1 LQDQDE
7 DVDEDEADFGGG
19 PFLADEIDEDSA
31 VEVALN
37 LFAGGRGG
45 GEGVVEDG
53 EEGGGENGEEDRTEV
68 GDWWGEGFWGECP
81 ELSEGREY
89 ESDHRAVQK
98 VEVRNVRVDYDV
110 DTPEHVGEKLV
121 TLEVDEL
128 AGRFDSRFRRG
139 RRREGGGGGVLIVY
153 ESYGGG

>member
-1 LQDQDE
+1 MQAERKSVL
-7 DVDEDEADFGGG
+7 
-19 PFLADEIDEDSA
+19 
-31 VEVALN
+31 
-37 LFAGGRGG
+37 
-45 GEGVVEDG
+45 
-53 EEGGGENGEEDRTEV
+53 
-68 GDWWGEGFWGECP
+68 
-81 ELSEGREY
+81 
-89 ESDHRAVQK
+89 QK